1 MFNFRIVAFRIGSE
15 LSKMARLIA
24 ELIDMPR
31 LAFLRIR
38 RYLPLGDVWGG
49 LQQSAKSCHLKARRM
64 QKSHSAK
71 GHRPSKEVL

>member
-38 RYLPLGDVWGG
+38 RYLPLGDV
-49 LQQSAKSCHLKARRM
+49 
-64 QKSHSAK
+64 
-71 GHRPSKEVL
+71 